1 MNQTIKTRIEQIG
14 RGKVPEGYKKTKV
27 GIVPKDWEETRFK
40 KMFSRL
46 MRKNREGND
55 NVLTISAQYGLI
67 SQSDF
72 FNKSIASEDKS
83 NYFLLH
89 KGEFAYNKSY
99 SNGYPYG
106 ALKRLDFYEKGIVS
120 PLYICFAKTEEN
132 KCSDFYAH
140 YFEGGLMNKEI
151 KAFAQE
157 GARNHGLLNIA
168 VEDFFNAHL
177 LNPPIEEQEKIA
189 EILSAQDKLIS
200 LKEKLIE
207 QKKQQKKYLM
217 QQLLTGKKRL
227 PGFTGEWE
235 EVQMEDVLVVKNG
248 YAFKSKEYD
257 NANGE
262 FKIITIKNVKDGYM
276 DLTQCSCIAK
286 LPEDIQEHQ
295 ILKIGDVLVSLT
307 GNVGRVCIVNAEKT
321 LLNQRV
327 GKLHF
332 FDKVNFEFLYQQLR
346 CPMFLNNMMEVAT
359 GAAQANL
366 SINDIYQYSFFC
378 PQNIKEQQAIA
389 DILSQ
394 ADEEI
399 ELLQKNLEEEK
410 NKKKALMQLL
420 LTGIVRV
427 QEEG

>member
-14 RGKVPEGYKKTKV
+14 RGEVPEGYKKTKV
-27 GIVPKDWEETRFK
+27 GIVPKDWAETRFK

-132 KCSDFYAH
+132 KCSNFYAH

-177 LNPPIEEQEKIA
+177 LNPPIKEQEKIA
-189 EILSAQDKLIS
+189 EILSVQDKLIS
-200 LKEKLIE
+200 LKERLIE

-227 PGFTGEWE
+227 PGFTGEWKNKKIK
-235 EVQMEDVLVVKNG
+235 EVSCAVITGCTPTKKDNSLWDGDFPWITAQDFQGKYLNKSIGRLSLAGKERCRIVPAKSVLV
-248 YAFKSKEYD
+248 
-257 NANGE
+257 
-262 FKIITIKNVKDGYM
+262 T
-276 DLTQCSCIAK
+276 CIASIGLNAITNIECATNQQINAVVCEVEEISEYIYYCMDFYAERMK
-286 LPEDIQEHQ
+286 RLAGKTAVPILSKTQFENIIISLPSDNNE
-295 ILKIGDVLVSLT
+295 LKGVVL
-307 GNVGRVCIVNAEKT
+307 
-321 LLNQRV
+321 
-327 GKLHF
+327 
-332 FDKVNFEFLYQQLR
+332 
-346 CPMFLNNMMEVAT
+346 
-359 GAAQANL
+359 
-366 SINDIYQYSFFC
+366 
-378 PQNIKEQQAIA
+378 
-389 DILSQ
+389 ILSQ
-394 ADEEI
+394 ADKEI
-399 ELLQKNLEEEK
+399 ELLQKDLEEEK

-420 LTGIVRV
+420 LTGIVRT
-427 QEEG
+427 EKLKGEII